1 MAEGAGL
8 WFTKRLVV
16 ARAARAYYGI
26 DSMRVYNP
34 DDPEHVARR
43 ANVVGSLCLLIVSGY
58 AKPTVHFIDRS
69 FALTVVSVWIT
80 RGLSL

>member
-34 DDPEHVARR
+34 DDPEHVLPGEGV
-43 ANVVGSLCLLIVSGY
+43 NDLL
-58 AKPTVHFIDRS
+58 RS
-69 FALTVVSVWIT
+69 KSKRFFPHISD
-80 RGLSL
+80 LSHT